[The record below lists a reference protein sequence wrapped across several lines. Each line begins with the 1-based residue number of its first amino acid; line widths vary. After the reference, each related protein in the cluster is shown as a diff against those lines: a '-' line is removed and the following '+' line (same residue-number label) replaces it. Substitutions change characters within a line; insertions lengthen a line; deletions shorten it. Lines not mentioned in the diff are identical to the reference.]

1 MPRRH
6 PLSLH
11 DERGERRA
19 KGRGET
25 HLDGFS
31 SPFGNPHLFRKSRN
45 ASARQARGVSRLRV
59 RKGGS
64 RDVGIF
70 ELQAPTPREMP
81 QLNRKHKRPWREPR
95 LFQRALPAAGT
106 TLFYRFCK
114 PPRIY
119 ARRRT
124 ASGRKM
130 RGSKERRKPHRT
142 VVFPFF
148 GTPLPTF
155 VVQRK

>member
-1 MPRRH
+1 MPGRH

-45 ASARQARGVSRLRV
+45 ASARQARGVSGYRG
-59 RKGGS
+59 RKGSS

-70 ELQAPTPREMP
+70 ELKRQRRGNYLDVIENVSAFGA
-81 QLNRKHKRPWREPR
+81 NR
-95 LFQRALPAAGT
+95 G
-106 TLFYRFCK
+106 Y
-114 PPRIY
+114 
-119 ARRRT
+119 
-124 ASGRKM
+124 ASGRCPPPP
-130 RGSKERRKPHRT
+130 RGKRAGAYVYECEKA
-142 VVFPFF
+142 VFATMALKSQ
-148 GTPLPTF
+148 GRGNHAVLSIL
-155 VVQRK
+155 

>member
-1 MPRRH
+1 MPGRH

-59 RKGGS
+59 RKGSS
-64 RDVGIF
+64 RDVEISIST
-70 ELQAPTPREMP
+70 APSA
-81 QLNRKHKRPWREPR
+81 REPPNDTVSVSHRRFSDGGEPRPGSARWQVHGSRHRR
-95 LFQRALPAAGT
+95 LRYQFLKLIPATLAIQISIALSPRA
-106 TLFYRFCK
+106 
-114 PPRIY
+114 PP
-119 ARRRT
+119 
-124 ASGRKM
+124 
-130 RGSKERRKPHRT
+130 
-142 VVFPFF
+142 
-148 GTPLPTF
+148 
-155 VVQRK
+155 